1 MMVETRR
8 RFHEQ
13 LAEIEALVLQMGES
27 SRSLF
32 QRALEVIESQDV
44 ADCDAVIQADDEV
57 DRFYM
62 QVERAVVELFA
73 LQGPVASDLRFLAAM
88 LHINLHLERIA
99 DMGVNV
105 AKIAKAAFGLPR
117 NPSVLAQLKDMGGIA
132 LAMLAVAMDSFARR
146 DVELARELP
155 GMDDP
160 LDDLNRGML
169 AEILMTPA
177 DKPMLEWGAH
187 MHVVSRQIERVGD
200 HAVDIGEQV
209 AYVVTGTFQE
219 FTDAPHPDG
228 EEGAKDTGPDR

>member
-8 RFHEQ
+8 HFHEQ
-13 LAEIEALVLQMGES
+13 LGEIETLVLQMGES

-32 QRALEVIESQDV
+32 QRALDVLESNDL
-44 ADCDAVIQADDEV
+44 ADCDAVIQGDDEV

-62 QVERAVVELFA
+62 QIERAVVELFA

-88 LHINLHLERIA
+88 LHINLHLERIG

-105 AKIAKAAFGLPR
+105 AKLAKVAFGLPR
-117 NPSVLAQLKDMGGIA
+117 NPSVLAQLQDMGAIA
-132 LAMLAVAMDSFARR
+132 VAMLGAAMDSFARR
-146 DVELARELP
+146 DVGLARKLP

-169 AEILMTPA
+169 AEILMKST
-177 DKPMLEWGAH
+177 DKPMLEWGVH

-219 FTDAPHPDG
+219 FTDASDPEVEASAKLPEPDH
-228 EEGAKDTGPDR
+228 